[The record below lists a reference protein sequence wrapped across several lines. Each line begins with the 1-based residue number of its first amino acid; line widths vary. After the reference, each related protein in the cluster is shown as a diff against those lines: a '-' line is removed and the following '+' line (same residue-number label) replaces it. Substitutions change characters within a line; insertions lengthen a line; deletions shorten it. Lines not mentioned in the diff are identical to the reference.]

1 MREPGIEAALSLE
14 QVRRVVALAQ
24 AGTLDGTARRTGCT
38 PAEVRAA
45 VIAVEATLQV
55 RLFDAGNPPLRP
67 TPAGAALLA
76 EMAGLLAR
84 TGPAAAA
91 TPAPG
96 PSEPSQQ

>member
-24 AGTLDGTARRTGCT
+24 AGTLDGAARRTGCS

-55 RLFDAGNPPLRP
+55 RLFDDGDPPRP
-67 TPAGAALLA
+67 TPAGAAMLA